1 MKNNLNQ
8 VYRLEIREDYIHNKS
23 LFFTTLPTLYV
34 KIENIGSYNIAFSLI
49 NDKVNNDEVK
59 YLIIPHSQ
67 IEFLAPV
74 C

>member
-1 MKNNLNQ
+1 MKNSFNQ
-8 VYRLEIREDYIHNKS
+8 VYRLEIRKDYIHKKK
-23 LFFTTLPTLYV
+23 LFFKLGQILYV
-34 KIENIGSYNIAFSLI
+34 RIEHIGVYNIAFTLI
-49 NDKVNNDEVK
+49 NEKVNNSEVK

>member
-1 MKNNLNQ
+1 MKGHNQ
-8 VYRLEIREDYIHNKS
+8 VYRLEIRENYIHRKN
-23 LFFTTLPTLYV
+23 LFFKTFPILV
-34 KIENIGSYNIAFSLI
+34 KIENIGSYNIAFTLI
-49 NDKVNNDEVK
+49 NEEIDNSEVK

>member
-1 MKNNLNQ
+1 MKVSHNQ

-23 LFFTTLPTLYV
+23 LFFTTFPILYV
-34 KIENIGSYNIAFSLI
+34 RIEHIGPYNIAFTLI
-49 NDKVNNDEVK
+49 NEEVNNSEVK